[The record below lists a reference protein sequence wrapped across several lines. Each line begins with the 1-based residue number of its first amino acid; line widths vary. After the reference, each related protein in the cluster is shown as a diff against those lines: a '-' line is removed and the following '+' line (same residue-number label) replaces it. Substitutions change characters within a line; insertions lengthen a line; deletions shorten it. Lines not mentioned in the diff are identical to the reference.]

1 MSPPGRPKGE
11 YRSAQRE
18 GTPMPRLTLRG
29 LRAHAVARTLQPSA
43 TLVEAIGALG
53 FVQLDPIRA
62 PARAADLILR
72 HRVADY
78 RVGDLD
84 RAYPTLP
91 LAEDYVH
98 VYGVIPRT
106 TLQWLHPRSARHRR
120 HVEREHPRL
129 AARIL
134 AHVARHGE
142 THPRDLAVLGR
153 SRTTNGWGGESA
165 ATTRVLE
172 ALHYRGQLAV
182 ARRANGIKVYA
193 LAPPAEPPL
202 AAPVR
207 ARAILSLLLD
217 LYAPLPESALRQ
229 LARMVPETS
238 LPPALLAKA
247 FDQLRHG
254 PEVRCVTIDG
264 MDWLLPARDE
274 IRDDVAAEVRLL
286 APFDPVV
293 WDRRRFAAF
302 WGWDYRLEA
311 YTPPKKRKLG
321 YYALP
326 LLWRDDVVGWAN
338 ATMTNGALTVD
349 IRFAKTAPRA
359 AAFRREL
366 DAELERFRTFLGAA
380 RVVVDIESR

>member
-1 MSPPGRPKGE
+1 MT
-11 YRSAQRE
+11 RE
-18 GTPMPRLTLRG
+18 TLRG
-29 LRAHAVARTLQPSA
+29 LRAHAVARSLRPSA
-43 TLVEAIGALG
+43 TLIGAIGALG

-72 HRVADY
+72 HRVAGY

-84 RAYPTLP
+84 RAYPALP

-98 VYGVIPRT
+98 VYGVIPRA
-106 TLQWLHPRSARHRR
+106 TLQWLHPRNARHRR

-134 AHVARHGE
+134 AHVAQHGE

-153 SRTTNGWGGESA
+153 TRTTNAWGGEST
-165 ATTRVLE
+165 ATTRILEVL
-172 ALHYRGQLAV
+172 HHRGKLTV

-193 LAPPAEPPL
+193 LAPPVGPPL
-202 AAPVR
+202 AAPMR

-217 LYAPLPESALRQ
+217 LYAPLPEPTFRQ
-229 LARMVPETS
+229 LVRMVPES
-238 LPPALLAKA
+238 SMSPALLAKA

-254 PEVRCVTIDG
+254 ADVRRVTIDG
-264 MDWLLPARDE
+264 MDWLSPARDA
-274 IRDDVAAEVRLL
+274 ILDDVASEVRLL

-302 WGWDYRLEA
+302 WGWDYRFEA
-311 YTPPKKRKLG
+311 YTPPAKRKLG

-326 LLWRDDVVGWAN
+326 LLWRDDIVGWAN
-338 ATMTNGALTVD
+338 ATMTNGTLTVD
-349 IRFAKTAPRA
+349 LRFAKAAPRA

-366 DAELERFRTFLGAA
+366 DAELERLRACIGAA
-380 RVVVDIESR
+380 RVIPEVGTR

>member
-1 MSPPGRPKGE
+1 MTRP
-11 YRSAQRE
+11 
-18 GTPMPRLTLRG
+18 TLRG
-29 LRAHAVARTLQPSA
+29 LRAHAVARSLRPSA
-43 TLVEAIGALG
+43 TLIEAIGALG

-72 HRVADY
+72 HRVAGY

-84 RAYPTLP
+84 RAYPALP
-91 LAEDYVH
+91 LAEDYIH
-98 VYGVIPRT
+98 VYGVIPRA
-106 TLQWLHPRSARHRR
+106 TLLFLHPRNAGHRR

-134 AHVARHGE
+134 AHVAQHGE

-153 SRTTNGWGGESA
+153 SRTASAWGGESA

-172 ALHYRGQLAV
+172 ALHHRGQLAV

-202 AAPVR
+202 AAPAR
-207 ARAILSLLLD
+207 AHAILSLLLD
-217 LYAPLPESALRQ
+217 LYAPLPEPTLRQ
-229 LARMVPETS
+229 LARMVPEAS
-238 LPPALLAKA
+238 LPPALRAKA

-254 PEVRCVTIDG
+254 PEVRRVTIGG

-274 IRDDVAAEVRLL
+274 IRDDVATEVRLL
-286 APFDPVV
+286 APFDPVA

-302 WGWDYRLEA
+302 WGWEYRLEA
-311 YTPPKKRKLG
+311 YTPLAKRKLG

-338 ATMTNGALTVD
+338 AGMTDGTLTVD
-349 IRFAKTAPRA
+349 VRFAKAAPRA
-359 AAFRREL
+359 AVFRREL
-366 DAELERFRTFLGAA
+366 DAELERFRIFLGAA
-380 RVVVDIESR
+380 RVVVDIRLR

>member
-1 MSPPGRPKGE
+1 MPG
-11 YRSAQRE
+11 
-18 GTPMPRLTLRG
+18 LTLRG
-29 LRAHAVARTLQPSA
+29 LRAHAVARSLRTSA
-43 TLVEAIGALG
+43 TLLEAIDAQG

-84 RAYPTLP
+84 RAYPVLP

-98 VYGVIPRT
+98 VYGVIPRA

-120 HVEREHPRL
+120 HVEHEHPRL

-134 AHVARHGE
+134 AHVAAHGE

-153 SRTTNGWGGESA
+153 TRTVNGWGGESA
-165 ATTRVLE
+165 ATTRMLEVL
-172 ALHYRGQLAV
+172 HHRGKLSV

-193 LAPPAEPPL
+193 LAPPVGSPV
-202 AAPVR
+202 AANER

-217 LYAPLPESALRQ
+217 LYAPLPEPTLRQ
-229 LARMVPETS
+229 LVRMVPETS
-238 LPPALLAKA
+238 LSPALLARA
-247 FDQLRHG
+247 LDQFRHG
-254 PEVRCVTIDG
+254 PDVRRVAIDG
-264 MDWLLPARDE
+264 MDWLLPAGEE
-274 IRDDVAAEVRLL
+274 IHDDVPTQVRLL

-311 YTPPKKRKLG
+311 YTPPAKRKLG

-326 LLWRDDVVGWAN
+326 LLWRDDIVGWAN
-338 ATMTNGALTVD
+338 AAMKDGTLAAD
-349 IRFAKTAPRA
+349 IGLAKTPPRA
-359 AAFRREL
+359 AGFRREL
-366 DAELERFRTFLGAA
+366 DAELERLRTFVGAA
-380 RVVVDIESR
+380 RAVVNVGAQR